1 MPRMSRWRSRRVA
14 TSGTDRSLSV
24 GRTRGQAEG
33 LACGSN
39 RSLAPPPLSGVA
51 SDLQAASIT
60 IERSLELRARLLRH
74 ERAPSPV
81 PHGARAAG
89 DPSRAQRPGAARDRA
104 APRAGAE
111 WSCGTFELGLSKATL
126 SHHFRVLREAGV
138 VRTRPDGRKRL
149 LSLRDDDLNARFP
162 GLLEAVLSREERGR
176 PPQPGR
182 APDAQP
188 TPRSDARDGIR
199 PGSPRG

>member
-1 MPRMSRWRSRRVA
+1 MRH
-14 TSGTDRSLSV
+14 
-24 GRTRGQAEG
+24 
-33 LACGSN
+33 LA
-39 RSLAPPPLSGVA
+39 A
-51 SDLQAASIT
+51 
-60 IERSLELRARLLRH
+60 
-74 ERAPSPV
+74 
-81 PHGARAAG
+81 GAR
-89 DPSRAQRPGAARDRA
+89 
-104 APRAGAE
+104 

-149 LSLRDDDLNARFP
+149 LSLRDDDLNARFR

-188 TPRSDARDGIR
+188 TRSPMLVTGSALASPSGRSGHSDSNREPRD
-199 PGSPRG
+199 

>member
-1 MPRMSRWRSRRVA
+1 MREPHHPSR
-14 TSGTDRSLSV
+14 T
-24 GRTRGQAEG
+24 E
-33 LACGSN
+33 
-39 RSLAPPPLSGVA
+39 
-51 SDLQAASIT
+51 
-60 IERSLELRARLLRH
+60 LELPAILHALSDPARLEIVRH
-74 ERAPSPV
+74 LA
-81 PHGARAAG
+81 
-89 DPSRAQRPGAARDRA
+89 
-104 APRAGAE
+104 AGAE

-188 TPRSDARDGIR
+188 TPRSPMLVTGSAPARLAGEKWAASDSNR
-199 PGSPRG
+199 EPRD